1 MSVLLLFAAA
11 FLQDDSFETFGETE
25 GWQIA
30 RSGGGC
36 LMVREFGGDGNTI
49 LTVSID
55 PGLPETPLRM
65 IVGNSAWAVPETDD
79 AGYAILFRGNNA
91 RWNDLVARTFAS
103 ENEDGSVDGVIS
115 LGFDDNVMTPVLED
129 MAGANGLRLSR
140 ENATISEL
148 RFDGAEAA
156 IRSLG
161 QCIAALP

>member
-55 PGLPETPLRM
+55 PGLPDTPLRM

-79 AGYAILFRGNNA
+79 AGYDILFRGNNA
-91 RWNDLVARTFAS
+91 SWNDLAARTFAS

-115 LGFDDNVMTPVLED
+115 LGFDENVMTPVLED

-140 ENATISEL
+140 EKSTISEL